1 MCPHLTPLSVGNHSV
16 SPHSVHNTGMR
27 QDNQMLRQTILPII
41 LVYTGLGI
49 AQLTFNKYTTSKN
62 KSARYA
68 SRSGR

>member
-1 MCPHLTPLSVGNHSV
+1 MHPHLTPLSVGNHSV

-27 QDNQMLRQTILPII
+27 QDNQMLRQTIPII

-49 AQLTFNKYTTSKN
+49 AQLTFGKYTTSKN